1 MLIWGRGTGQ
11 GSVRMDSLFTR
22 AHVPSPAALR
32 RRISRVPLLGRGAH
46 PESHCPSTR
55 GGNGDSRHSAGASS
69 LLSRQSLSPSHF
81 QRSWMQRLLAQA
93 NSPGWHWGGGT

>member
-1 MLIWGRGTGQ
+1 MLIWGADGSGSGRG
-11 GSVRMDSLFTR
+11 R
-22 AHVPSPAALR
+22 ARLAAPAALQACR
-32 RRISRVPLLGRGAH
+32 PPGEGA
-46 PESHCPSTR
+46 E
-55 GGNGDSRHSAGASS
+55 DSRQRAGASS